1 MTKHILLLII
11 ISATTFAACKKEKS
25 KKQSSAKGPTLYPAS
40 SADIFQSW
48 DGKSS
53 VTVDL
58 TKEAVEEFSQLLEPE
73 SM

>member
-1 MTKHILLLII
+1 MTKHILLSII
-11 ISATTFAACKKEKS
+11 VFGASFAACKKEQS
-25 KKQSSAKGPTLYPAS
+25 KKQPSAKGPTLHSAS

-53 VTVDL
+53 VAVDL